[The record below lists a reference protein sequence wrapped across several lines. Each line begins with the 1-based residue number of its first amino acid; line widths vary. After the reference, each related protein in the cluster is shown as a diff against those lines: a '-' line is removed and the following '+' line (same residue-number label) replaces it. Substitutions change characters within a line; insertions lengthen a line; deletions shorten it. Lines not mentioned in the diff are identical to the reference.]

1 MPIEQAI
8 YQLKQLISYENE
20 YWLHARLP
28 YFAITPDILKEAGVV
43 PEAASISL
51 TFEQTDGLQITITP
65 PIVLWNAGIPWIVT
79 RFRKDLPL
87 YRQNTS
93 ANYWYKIVAD
103 SSTLWL
109 QYNRCADAA
118 SNPMTSFAAEMFSAT
133 DANGVTR
140 IVIDLRNNT
149 GGNSTIIRPVI
160 NGLRQRPWLN
170 QRGRVYVITG
180 NTTFSSGVWCAVDFR
195 SQTNATLLGEP
206 TGGKP
211 NSYGEVLSLL
221 LPNSKI
227 GFQYSTKYQ
236 SIVPGNDPTLWP
248 DVPIEMSAADYNN
261 NDDPVLS
268 YILSH

>member
-8 YQLKQLISYENE
+8 YQLKQFISYENE

-160 NGLRQRPWLN
+160 NGLRQRPSSINEDECMSL
-170 QRGRVYVITG
+170 RAIPH
-180 NTTFSSGVWCAVDFR
+180 FLPASGVPLIFALKRMQRCWANQPAA
-195 SQTNATLLGEP
+195 SPTATA
-206 TGGKP
+206 KC
-211 NSYGEVLSLL
+211 
-221 LPNSKI
+221 
-227 GFQYSTKYQ
+227 
-236 SIVPGNDPTLWP
+236 
-248 DVPIEMSAADYNN
+248 
-261 NDDPVLS
+261 
-268 YILSH
+268 